1 MSKAAYKHEYEQ
13 QLAMYYFRKLT
24 ELFELW
30 MDNPWTNDFN
40 EAVQALIDEK
50 PEHKKIILK
59 VKAQVTRGDKCP
71 A

>member
-1 MSKAAYKHEYEQ
+1 
-13 QLAMYYFRKLT
+13 MYYFRKIS

-30 MDNPWTNDFN
+30 MENPWTNDFN
-40 EAVQALIDEK
+40 EAVQALIDER

-59 VKAQVTRGDKCP
+59 VKAQVARGDKCP